1 MTLAA
6 EPEVVAPIDARG
18 DAAFYGID
26 KLHWS
31 FIYETLTVAV
41 WFGIVGFS
49 LVFFVNTFGFAA
61 GVPDADLA
69 ASYKAAMAVG
79 VSYGALKLL
88 RAGRDWLRSAT

>member
-6 EPEVVAPIDARG
+6 EPKVIATIGAVG
-18 DAAFYGID
+18 DAAFHGID

-31 FIYETLTVAV
+31 FIYETLAFAA

-49 LVFFVNTFGFAA
+49 LMFFVNTFGFAA
-61 GVPDADLA
+61 GLPDADLA

-79 VSYGALKLL
+79 VSYGVLKLL